1 MIHLFH
7 RRITFSLA
15 LTIGFLTLIII
26 GSILLSL
33 PFANKVGQTTNYS
46 DALFTATSAVKIN
59 GFPFSSCTMSRAGLE
74 TMSSPLSSAAEE

>member
-15 LTIGFLTLIII
+15 LTFGFLTLILI

-33 PFANKVGQTTNYS
+33 PFADKAGQTTAYS
-46 DALFTATSAVKIN
+46 DALFTATSAV
-59 GFPFSSCTMSRAGLE
+59 CVTE
-74 TMSSPLSSAAEE
+74 LSTVTTATHWSFLDN